1 MMSVLSRP
9 FKSLALLLFS
19 LSTAAT
25 AEQDSIQLLFV
36 QTASGVEID
45 ETEKTVRLL
54 DVDPQT
60 VYFSDRP
67 YRKAG
72 HISMDTYLE
81 TWTEVD
87 GNFGETPPNAA
98 LSVFEPGKDQNSLV
112 VLELFEPT
120 IEGEDLIYRYVVLD
134 GELPEG
140 NGPAALFIDTIGP
153 GGGVGRGYHGV
164 GVGRRGPGAAGWAG
178 VATRAGS
185 SDSEE
190 AENGDN

>member
-1 MMSVLSRP
+1 MMSIFGRP
-9 FKSLALLLFS
+9 FKYLALMFFA

-25 AEQDSIQLLFV
+25 AEEESIQLLFV

-45 ETEKTVRLL
+45 EYEKTVRLL
-54 DVDPQT
+54 NADPQT

-72 HISMDTYLE
+72 HISMDKYLE
-81 TWTEVD
+81 AWTEVD

-120 IEGEDLIYRYVVLD
+120 IEGEDLIYRYLVLD
-134 GELPEG
+134 GELPKG

-153 GGGVGRGYHGV
+153 GGGVGRGFHGV

-178 VATRAGS
+178 VATRTGS
-185 SDSEE
+185 SDTE
-190 AENGDN
+190 